1 MSDTVTSTEAVAA
14 PEYPMER
21 SGRCP
26 FAPPPEVMELAAA
39 APLSRVRIWDGSR
52 PWLITGYEEAR
63 ALFADS
69 RVSVDD
75 RKPGF
80 PHWNEHMLA
89 TVDKRPRS
97 VFTADAEEHT
107 FYRRMLSKPFTF
119 KRVEALRPAIQ
130 KITDGAIDKI
140 LAGPKPAELVTAL
153 ALPVPTE
160 VICEML
166 GVPYEDHGFP
176 GSTPTSGWPVMPSRG
191 QHEGR
196 DELGQVPVQPRRDKD
211 GESSRGCGVGYRGRV
226 TAGRSGVKEAAQLA
240 SGLLIAGHETTA
252 NMIGIGVLALLENP
266 EQLAFL
272 RDTDDPKA
280 VANAVEELLR
290 YLSIIQNGQRRVATE
305 DIEIGGQ
312 TIKAGEGII
321 IDLSPANWDA
331 AAFPDPERLD
341 LRRPDADK
349 NLAFGYGRHQCVGQ
363 QLARAELQIVFAT
376 LLRRIP
382 TLALAAPLEVIP
394 FRTTN
399 SPTAST
405 NYPSRGETRFNP
417 SPIGVST
424 MSAPTL
430 YPPGG
435 LGAPKD
441 RHTHADDDNGLPAG
455 TGSSPPTTTS
465 RCRKTSSTRSSPEL
479 KEKAPRIWYEDG
491 AYMVGRARARPS
503 CRSTSAGC
511 SCSTTTWPARL
522 PPTSRPAS
530 PNCTTTVST
539 GNWPSPTPFW
549 RCSTTRIWNCASGC
563 SASTTS
569 ISPRCRSAA
578 TVTSTASG

>member
-52 PWLITGYEEAR
+52 PWLITGYGEAR

-130 KITDGAIDKI
+130 KITDDAIDKI

-166 GVPYEDHGFP
+166 GVPYEDHGFF
-176 GSTPTSGWPVMPSRG
+176 
-191 QHEGR
+191 QEHAN
-196 DELGQVPVQPRRDKD
+196 
-211 GESSRGCGVGYRGRV
+211 VGLARYAKPEDSMKGAMSLAKYLSNLVETKMENPAEDAVSDIAERV
-226 TAGRSGVKEAAQLA
+226 TAGEISVKEAAQLA

-331 AAFPDPERLD
+331 AAFPDPELLD
-341 LRRPDADK
+341 LQRPDADK

-382 TLALAAPLEVIP
+382 TLALAAPLEEIP
-394 FRTTN
+394 FKN
-399 SPTAST
+399 DKLA
-405 NYPSRGETRFNP
+405 Y
-417 SPIGVST
+417 GV
-424 MSAPTL
+424 
-430 YPPGG
+430 YE
-435 LGAPKD
+435 
-441 RHTHADDDNGLPAG
+441 LP
-455 TGSSPPTTTS
+455 
-465 RCRKTSSTRSSPEL
+465 
-479 KEKAPRIWYEDG
+479 
-491 AYMVGRARARPS
+491 V
-503 CRSTSAGC
+503 
-511 SCSTTTWPARL
+511 TW
-522 PPTSRPAS
+522 
-530 PNCTTTVST
+530 
-539 GNWPSPTPFW
+539 
-549 RCSTTRIWNCASGC
+549 
-563 SASTTS
+563 
-569 ISPRCRSAA
+569 
-578 TVTSTASG
+578 